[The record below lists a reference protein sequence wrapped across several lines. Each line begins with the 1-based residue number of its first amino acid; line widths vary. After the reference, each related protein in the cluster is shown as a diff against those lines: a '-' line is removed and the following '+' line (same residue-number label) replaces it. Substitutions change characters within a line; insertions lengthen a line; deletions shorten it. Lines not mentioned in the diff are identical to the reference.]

1 MRSADP
7 SDAETQPEQAPE
19 RSPGRAAIGASER
32 ALERAPERAAKGAPQ
47 RASDGAP
54 EQPSE
59 QPSEQATDESAA
71 SPGGGGAGERARR
84 RSLLLLATA
93 EAAGLGPGLREAGYA
108 VRTVREL
115 AAALKELD
123 RQPHD
128 LILCELTPPLSAA
141 PEQLAALGR
150 HGAPVLALVAR
161 DELHKEDCAATLI
174 AAGAY
179 DCLSWPCRAAEVTLA
194 LRKAAA
200 REERLGD
207 RAARRF
213 LPVAAAAPATPLAW
227 PGFIATAPRMRELL
241 AQIAKVAA
249 HATGVLLIGESGTG
263 KELLARAVHALS
275 PRRAGPFLAVN
286 CGALPEPLLESL
298 LFGHVRGA
306 FTDAIRDQP
315 GVFAQAS
322 GGTLFLDEIG
332 ELPGSL
338 QVKLLRVLQERTV
351 QPLGAQAAVKVDVR
365 LVSATLRDLE
375 AEVAAGRFRADLY
388 YRLSIVPLSVPPLRE
403 RPEDILP
410 LARYF
415 VHRCAERLQLPVSGL
430 TPAAER
436 ALRRHP
442 WPGNVRE
449 LENTIERAAVLGEST
464 LIDLPDL
471 PPELAYAA
479 SEAPRGRRVR
489 PDPAAAPIIAGS
501 GAAGEAPAGLA
512 GSREPGA
519 AADARRDPASGTEFR
534 LQPSDLSIKL
544 VTRRLEMALIRRA
557 LIKTRGNRSAAAKLL
572 ELSHRALLYKLREY
586 GLK

>member
-1 MRSADP
+1 M
-7 SDAETQPEQAPE
+7 
-19 RSPGRAAIGASER
+19 
-32 ALERAPERAAKGAPQ
+32 
-47 RASDGAP
+47 
-54 EQPSE
+54 
-59 QPSEQATDESAA
+59 ATS
-71 SPGGGGAGERARR
+71 
-84 RSLLLLATA
+84 

-115 AAALKELD
+115 AAALTELD

-141 PEQLAALGR
+141 PEQLAALCR
-150 HGAPVLALVAR
+150 YGAPVLALVAR

-179 DCLSWPCRAAEVTLA
+179 DCLSWPCRAAEVALA
-194 LRKAAA
+194 LRKAWA

-213 LPVAAAAPATPLAW
+213 LPATAAAPTGPLAW

-388 YRLSIVPLSVPPLRE
+388 YRLSIVPLAVPPLRE

-415 VHRCAERLQLPVSGL
+415 VHRCAERLRLPVGGL

-436 ALRRHP
+436 ALRRHR

-471 PPELAYAA
+471 PPELAYAGGEPA
-479 SEAPRGRRVR
+479 RSRSPRRIRGGAAT
-489 PDPAAAPIIAGS
+489 DPAPPS
-501 GAAGEAPAGLA
+501 DRSDAAGEVPAGPPS
-512 GSREPGA
+512 GREPDGV
-519 AADARRDPASGTEFR
+519 ADGRHEPGPGPGPGGEFR
-534 LQPSDLSIKL
+534 LQPTDLSIKL

>member
-1 MRSADP
+1 MRSDDS
-7 SDAETQPEQAPE
+7 SDAESP
-19 RSPGRAAIGASER
+19 PGRAP
-32 ALERAPERAAKGAPQ
+32 APEPGPAAALAAAP
-47 RASDGAP
+47 
-54 EQPSE
+54 
-59 QPSEQATDESAA
+59 
-71 SPGGGGAGERARR
+71 RR
-84 RSLLLLATA
+84 RSLLLVASGA
-93 EAAGLGPGLREAGYA
+93 VAGLAPGLREAGYA
-108 VRTVREL
+108 VRTVGEP
-115 AAALKELD
+115 AAALNELE
-123 RQPHD
+123 RQPHE
-128 LILCELTPPLSAA
+128 LIVCALAPPLQPALA
-141 PEQLAALGR
+141 QLTALGR
-150 HGAPVLALVAR
+150 HEAPVLALLPAGELAQPDGVA
-161 DELHKEDCAATLI
+161 ALI

-179 DCLSWPCRAAEVTLA
+179 DCLGWPCRVAEVVLA

-213 LPVAAAAPATPLAW
+213 LPAPSATAAAAPLAAT

-241 AQIAKVAA
+241 AQLAKVAA

-263 KELLARAVHALS
+263 KELLARAVHSLS

-332 ELPGSL
+332 ELPGPL

-351 QPLGAQAAVKVDVR
+351 QPLGSQTAVKVDVR

-388 YRLSIVPLSVPPLRE
+388 YRLSIVPLQVPPLRE

-415 VHRCAERLQLPVSGL
+415 VQRCAERLQLPVSGL
-430 TPAAER
+430 TPAAQE
-436 ALRRHP
+436 ALRRHR

-449 LENTIERAAVLGEST
+449 LENTIERAAVLGDST

-479 SEAPRGRRVR
+479 APRARRVR
-489 PDPAAAPIIAGS
+489 AGPAAAHSAAERPGATAA
-501 GAAGEAPAGLA
+501 AAGLGEAGDPGDPGDPGEL
-512 GSREPGA
+512 GDPGA
-519 AADARRDPASGTEFR
+519 EFR

-544 VTRRLEMALIRRA
+544 VSRRLEMALIRRA